1 MLYGFKGFKYKQV
14 SGPRSLL
21 KLGIVW
27 ERHLL
32 DPSAKPGHGNW
43 GGTPAAMLPGG
54 KRSCM
59 DFTSFSPNLIS
70 FTVLWEPKR
79 EIGG

>member
-1 MLYGFKGFKYKQV
+1 MLYGFKGFKYKQI
-14 SGPRSLL
+14 SGPCSLF

-27 ERHLL
+27 
-32 DPSAKPGHGNW
+32 DPSAKLGHSNW
-43 GGTPAAMLPGG
+43 GGAPAGMLPGG

-59 DFTSFSPNLIS
+59 DFTSFSPNFIS
-70 FTVLWEPKR
+70 FTVMWEPKR